1 MQIEP
6 VANKCFLVEKLVLK
20 IKKKPDFATWVRYLY
35 IQVDLYEF
43 LMLRKS
49 MVTTRKL
56 RESYNETQ
64 HKIVGYLHSGL
75 TKGKHYFK
83 SKYIAK
89 DLGLSPKEVGT
100 NMAILADICKELT
113 IIRWSY
119 SNSTT
124 WMVTPRAI

>member
-1 MQIEP
+1 
-6 VANKCFLVEKLVLK
+6 
-20 IKKKPDFATWVRYLY
+20 
-35 IQVDLYEF
+35 
-43 LMLRKS
+43 
-49 MVTTRKL
+49 MVTTKKL

-64 HKIVGYLHSGL
+64 HKIVNYLGSGI

>member
-1 MQIEP
+1 MS
-6 VANKCFLVEKLVLK
+6 
-20 IKKKPDFATWVRYLY
+20 ATKR
-35 IQVDLYEF
+35 
-43 LMLRKS
+43 
-49 MVTTRKL
+49 L
-56 RESYNETQ
+56 RETYNETQ
-64 HKIVGYLHSGL
+64 HKIVLYLNTGI

-100 NMAILADICKELT
+100 NMAILADSCRELA

-124 WMVTPRAI
+124 WMVTPRGAI